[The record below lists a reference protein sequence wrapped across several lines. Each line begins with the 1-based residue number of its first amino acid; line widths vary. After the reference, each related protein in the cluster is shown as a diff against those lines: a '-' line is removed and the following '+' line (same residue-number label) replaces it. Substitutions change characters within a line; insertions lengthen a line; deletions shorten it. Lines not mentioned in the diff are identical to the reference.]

1 MPSGTSAV
9 VGVLPTRGLV
19 SIAGIHPLDWLLDDT
34 GPIARTVT
42 DAAIALD
49 VMAGEDPK
57 DFRTAGSA
65 SKAQRGP
72 YTNYLKADA
81 LKGKRFGVPAFIVK
95 EPVPGVQARTLLL
108 TPDAREMFMK
118 AIDGLRKAGATVVI
132 DDALLPESFL
142 ALVGAIK
149 TRPYARE
156 GTESFLRDFG
166 PAEFR
171 SADAYEKIAGKPL
184 PSMVIGTAATQR
196 VLASDPAAETTFWG
210 PQRTALAAYLQA
222 FDQFHLDG
230 LVYPAAQMP
239 PNDETIP
246 GKVSSGP
253 HSETGWVNP
262 IGVPAVVVPGGF
274 YASGLPF
281 GLELSGRPWKDGD
294 LLGWA
299 FAYEQA
305 TKHRKPPVLIE
316 K

>member
-1 MPSGTSAV
+1 
-9 VGVLPTRGLV
+9 VLPTRGLV

-42 DAAIALD
+42 DAAIALS
-49 VMAGEDPK
+49 VMAGEDPR

-65 SKAQRGP
+65 SKAQPGP
-72 YTNYLKADA
+72 YTNYLKTDA
-81 LKGKRFGVPAFIVK
+81 LKGKRFGVPAFFVK
-95 EPVPGVQARTLLL
+95 EAVPGAQARTLLL

-118 AIDGLRKAGATVVI
+118 AIDGLRQAGATVVI
-132 DDALLPESFL
+132 DEALLPESFL
-142 ALVGAIK
+142 SLVGAIK

-156 GTESFLRDFG
+156 GAENFLRDFG
-166 PAEFR
+166 PAEYR
-171 SADAYEKIAGKPL
+171 SADAYEKVAGKPL
-184 PSMVIGTAATQR
+184 PAMIIGTQATQR
-196 VLASDPAAETTFWG
+196 VLANDPAAEATFWG

-281 GLELSGRPWKDGD
+281 GLELSGKPWKDGD

-299 FAYEQA
+299 FAYEQS
-305 TKHRKPPVLIE
+305 TKYRKPPVLIE
-316 K
+316 KQIEK